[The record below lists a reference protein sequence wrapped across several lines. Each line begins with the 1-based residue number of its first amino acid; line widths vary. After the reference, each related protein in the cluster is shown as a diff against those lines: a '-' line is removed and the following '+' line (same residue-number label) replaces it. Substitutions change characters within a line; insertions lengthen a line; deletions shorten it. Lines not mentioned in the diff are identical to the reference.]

1 MSWYD
6 NVFLA
11 PPEPTKEEL
20 YLENRIRELSEDMNF
35 LVQQDWFHTCV
46 DWDKV
51 GECLEDYAEK
61 ELEDIKAEA
70 QISAYENK
78 KEGNYE

>member
-35 LVQQDWFHTCV
+35 LIQQDWFRTCI
-46 DWDKV
+46 DWYKV
-51 GECLEDYAEK
+51 GECLADYAEK
-61 ELEDIKAEA
+61 ELEDIKATA
-70 QISAYENK
+70 QISAYERK
-78 KEGNYE
+78 KEGK

>member
-20 YLENRIRELSEDMNF
+20 YIENRVRELSEDMNF
-35 LVQQDWFHTCV
+35 LIQQDWFHTCI
-46 DWDKV
+46 DWDKA

-61 ELEDIKAEA
+61 ELEDVKAEA

-78 KEGNYE
+78 KEGK